1 MSPGVNFNVEITNT
15 INKLGK
21 NILTDIDIFNQKKKN
36 NVICITGTNGKTTV
50 TLLIEHMLNS
60 LGKKAKAGGNIGFP
74 VLDMLEENRMLMTL
88 SSYRMHRIYL
98 AATMNYGLGSDDQ
111 EELAYYNKI
120 RKEIEEMKKDSVKKG
135 IPFNWDTPEGMDK

>member
-1 MSPGVNFNVEITNT
+1 M
-15 INKLGK
+15 
-21 NILTDIDIFNQKKKN
+21 
-36 NVICITGTNGKTTV
+36 
-50 TLLIEHMLNS
+50 LIE
-60 LGKKAKAGGNIGFP
+60 
-74 VLDMLEENRMLMTL
+74 NRIFMTL

-120 RKEIEEMKKDSVKKG
+120 RKEIEDMKKDSVKKG